1 MPEDVAELDKKI
13 KELGLVIL
21 TETMPTTEIQFLN
34 SVSEQFETRKYLI
47 MQSDTTNIHFD
58 NLPLKKRY
66 WINSFRTPVIE
77 IDNSVFDTKNN
88 ILHEGRI
95 YYEKQILG
103 NDNKS
108 HPISIELQ
116 QKADELFKWLRKK
129 LITKKIAHSYLSP
142 KAQNQALEL
151 NTELQTG
158 SNNSI
163 NEYLKNPKVH
173 VEKHT

>member
-34 SVSEQFETRKYLI
+34 SVSEQFEARKYLI
-47 MQSDTTNIHFD
+47 LQSDTTNIHFD
-58 NLPLKKRY
+58 YLPLKKRY

-88 ILHEGRI
+88 VLHEGRI

-103 NDNKS
+103 DDNKM
-108 HPISIELQ
+108 E
-116 QKADELFKWLRKK
+116 R
-129 LITKKIAHSYLSP
+129 
-142 KAQNQALEL
+142 
-151 NTELQTG
+151 
-158 SNNSI
+158 
-163 NEYLKNPKVH
+163 EYQV
-173 VEKHT
+173 